1 MPACALLCSG
11 AMVVDARALE
21 LSGRG
26 LKIAVWLSAI
36 VAAAV
41 FAKSGVEML
50 AGAKIGQFEEWG
62 YAPGFSITIG
72 ALQLAGA
79 IALLIPRSS
88 AKAALALIVV
98 MFGAVGIHAL
108 HGDYLAAIA
117 PMLMIALLGFV
128 LFGRG
133 LSEPNH
139 A

>member
-1 MPACALLCSG
+1 
-11 AMVVDARALE
+11 MVVDARPLE
-21 LSGRG
+21 VSGRG
-26 LKIAVWLSAI
+26 LKVAVWLAAI

-50 AGAKIGQFEEWG
+50 AGAKIGQFEQWG
-62 YAPGFSITIG
+62 YAPGFSLTIG

-79 IALLIPRSS
+79 LALLIPRSA

-108 HGDYLAAIA
+108 HGDYLAMLG
-117 PMLMIALLGFV
+117 PTLMIALLGFV

-133 LSEPNH
+133 LLEPSR